1 MAAACQEK
9 FTNTLKRNV
18 CHLTYE
24 YLKITSMLM
33 SYAIKRKYKSKLV
46 KKDRKWVDG
55 LGGVNKKTGDG

>member
-1 MAAACQEK
+1 
-9 FTNTLKRNV
+9 
-18 CHLTYE
+18 
-24 YLKITSMLM
+24 MLI